1 MGILDS
7 LYASLGVAPG
17 ATDEEL
23 KKAFRKIARTCHPDV
38 AGDDPAKAK
47 TFLEAR
53 EAYET
58 LIDPAKRAALE
69 AAIPRAG
76 ATRRPKRAAEDHG
89 QFFRAFYKRASG
101 VDPGAPAGPPPRASA
116 RPRGASIFD
125 GGGAAG
131 QDFVDDVFKDFG
143 FGGGG
148 SAGGSAARA
157 RTGGP
162 PPPNQGGRTRRGD
175 DVLLDL
181 DIEPLLAQTGGTLT
195 VPVVHLGRDP
205 AWRVGDPSPG
215 VQPTQSRVTIEVPP
229 GARHASHK
237 RIAGHGDAGPWGG
250 PPGDL
255 LVRFRIA
262 DGGRAAEPTRT
273 VGPDAPESKPAG
285 HEVRQPL
292 PLTLGEAALGGRVE
306 VSTPQGRVR
315 IAIPACTSSGR
326 AFRLR
331 GKGPA
336 GPDGQPMDLVFEA
349 RIVLPAS
356 LDEASR
362 ALLEQFA
369 ERNPEVP
376 DR

>member
-1 MGILDS
+1 MGILDG
-7 LYASLGVAPG
+7 LYQALGVAPG

-58 LIDPAKRAALE
+58 LIDPAKRAAL
-69 AAIPRAG
+69 ASAIPQPG
-76 ATRRPKRAAEDHG
+76 AARRPKRGAEDHG

-101 VDPGAPAGPPPRASA
+101 IDPGSPARPPPRDKPSA
-116 RPRGASIFD
+116 ARGASFFD

-143 FGGGG
+143 FGVGGAGGG
-148 SAGGSAARA
+148 AAARVRPGA
-157 RTGGP
+157 AP
-162 PPPNQGGRTRRGD
+162 PGSSGGRSRRGD

-181 DIEPLLAQTGGTLT
+181 DIEPLVAQTGGSLT

-205 AWRVGDPSPG
+205 AWRAGDPSPG
-215 VQPTQSRVTIEVPP
+215 VQPTQTRVTIDVPP
-229 GARHASHK
+229 GVRHASHR

-255 LVRFRIA
+255 IVRFRIA
-262 DGGRAAEPTRT
+262 DGGRPADPTPAT
-273 VGPDAPESKPAG
+273 PAPEAKPGAVE
-285 HEVRQPL
+285 HRQPL

-306 VSTPQGRVR
+306 VNTPQGRVR
-315 IAIPACTSSGR
+315 IAIPPCTSSGR

-331 GKGPA
+331 AKGPM
-336 GPDGQPMDLVFEA
+336 GQDGAPMDLVLEA
-349 RIVLPAS
+349 RIQLPAT

-376 DR
+376 ER